1 MLYDEEKILLELN
14 AVGLTDE
21 EQQDILDNVGV
32 RLGEAL
38 QPTLS
43 EGQWAEYKA
52 IVDANQEVI
61 AAWLAKYIPEYK
73 KSELYEQL
81 AVEYDDDPEKIQP
94 EKVVASVGWVE
105 KNIPN
110 VDEIIAKVISDYRE
124 ERIAAV
130 ESINLV
136 Q

>member
-38 QPTLS
+38 HTTLS
-43 EGQWAEYKA
+43 DTQWAEYKA

-61 AAWLAKYIPEYK
+61 SAWLAKYMPDYK
-73 KSELYEQL
+73 NSDLYEQL
-81 AVEYDDDPEKIQP
+81 AVEFDDDPEKIQP

-105 KNIPN
+105 KNVPN

-124 ERIAAV
+124 ERIAAI